1 MLCRTDS
8 CIRFVLSCFDNCAM
22 RQVEQC
28 VCQLWG
34 RRWCSSKRAEV
45 HLSGRA
51 QRSHTHK
58 HAHPPAHENQST
70 LPETPPPDSEAVSD
84 RVQAGPA
91 CVRESARFT
100 RVRAVDRAGAV
111 SWFAGAQESSR
122 FLDAHGEVVVEDGSG
137 SHMVRHDCQM
147 LRPYT
152 TCLCEWASGMHAY
165 ELLMH
170 LIPVKPQC
178 HSFRV
183 SNRRVATSAQLI
195 GIFFKVGKKE
205 VMLIWVK
212 QLLKTI

>member
-34 RRWCSSKRAEV
+34 RRWCSSKCAEV

-51 QRSHTHK
+51 QRSRTHK

-91 CVRESARFT
+91 CVC
-100 RVRAVDRAGAV
+100 VRAWKCTFHTCA
-111 SWFAGAQESSR
+111 SR
-122 FLDAHGEVVVEDGSG
+122 GPGWGRKLICRGSREQPIPRHTRRGCRGRRERFAHGAAWLSDAQAVHHVSLWM
-137 SHMVRHDCQM
+137 SIRHA
-147 LRPYT
+147 
-152 TCLCEWASGMHAY
+152 CLWVANASNTREAAM
-165 ELLMH
+165 
-170 LIPVKPQC
+170 
-178 HSFRV
+178 SFIW
-183 SNRRVATSAQLI
+183 S
-195 GIFFKVGKKE
+195 FK
-205 VMLIWVK
+205 
-212 QLLKTI
+212 QACCN